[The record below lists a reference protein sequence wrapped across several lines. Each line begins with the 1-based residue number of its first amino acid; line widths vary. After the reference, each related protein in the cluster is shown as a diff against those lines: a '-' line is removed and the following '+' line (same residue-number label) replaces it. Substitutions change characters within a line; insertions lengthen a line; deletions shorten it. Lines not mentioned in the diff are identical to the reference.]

1 MADDDRELFFNDN
14 SVMTGFAEPD
24 NERYFEDY
32 VPGSV
37 QEYGPISVEAEETT
51 EFAKQFGPGSWRP
64 EQGSSE
70 NGSSQ
75 NAIANEWLVVGLM
88 MRLFV
93 QHFLSSVASIASP
106 GVDEMRWEKPVRTGD
121 ALRVRVTV
129 IETRRSASKPDRGM
143 VRCFIELFNQ
153 HGEVVLTL
161 KSMNLIRSRA
171 VAGASR

>member
-1 MADDDRELFFNDN
+1 MSE
-14 SVMTGFAEPD
+14 FAEPD
-24 NERYFEDY
+24 NEHYFEDY

-37 QEYGPISVEAEETT
+37 QEYGPIAVEAEEAA
-51 EFAKQFGPGSWRP
+51 EFAKQFGPGSWRL
-64 EQGSSE
+64 EQSSSANGSSE
-70 NGSSQ
+70 

-106 GVDEMRWEKPVRTGD
+106 GVDEIRWEKPVQAGD
-121 ALRVRVTV
+121 ALRVRITV
-129 IETRRSASKPDRGM
+129 IETRRSVSKPDRGI

-171 VAGASR
+171 VAGSSR